1 MIPSQASPSRTRC
14 PLPSPP
20 MLGLHDIVPILR
32 ASNVTSA
39 TDAPRRAA
47 AAAASTPAW
56 PPPIT
61 MTSKLV
67 MAARLAGM
75 FHVEHSLSDAEPRK
89 QGIEHCF
96 DADIAGDSCQRDV
109 RSPQCVGDNKLVGR

>member
-1 MIPSQASPSRTRC
+1 MIPSQASTSRTRC
-14 PLPSPP
+14 PLPRPP
-20 MLGLHDIVPILR
+20 MLGLHDMVPILR
-32 ASNVTSA
+32 ESNVTSA

-61 MTSKLV
+61 MTSKLF

-75 FHVEHSLSDAEPRK
+75 FHVEHSLSDAEPRE
-89 QGIEHCF
+89 QGVEHRF
-96 DADIAGDSCQRDV
+96 DTDIPRDPRQRHI
-109 RSPQCVGDNKLVGR
+109 G